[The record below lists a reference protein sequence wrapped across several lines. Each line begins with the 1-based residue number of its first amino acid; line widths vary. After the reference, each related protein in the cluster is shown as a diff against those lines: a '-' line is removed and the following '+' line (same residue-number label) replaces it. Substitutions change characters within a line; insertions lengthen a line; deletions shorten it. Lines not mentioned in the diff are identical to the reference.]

1 MAEIPRKSGRSG
13 EIIGLLDIGDDI
25 GGFPERIGGDR
36 AQADGPVAFAGAG
49 HADDVEFDVAAERM
63 PVEGPGHPPLDL
75 VEGRRGL
82 CKIRIEVQVS
92 VQVSVHV
99 SPFAWRSA
107 RPWRRAVLWGYCWD
121 GFG

>member
-1 MAEIPRKSGRSG
+1 MAEIPRKSGRGG

-25 GGFPERIGGDR
+25 GGLPERIGGDR
-36 AQADGPVAFAGAG
+36 AQADGPVALAGAG
-49 HADDVEFDVAAERM
+49 HADDIEFDVAAERM
-63 PVEGPGHPPLDL
+63 PVKGPGYPPFDL

-82 CKIRIEVQVS
+82 CKILLK

-107 RPWRRAVLWGYCWD
+107 AAGRPL
-121 GFG
+121 